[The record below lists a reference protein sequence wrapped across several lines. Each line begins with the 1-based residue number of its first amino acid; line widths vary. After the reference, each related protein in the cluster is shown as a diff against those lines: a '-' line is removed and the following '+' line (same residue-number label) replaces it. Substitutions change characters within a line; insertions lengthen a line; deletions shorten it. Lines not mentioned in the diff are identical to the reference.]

1 MVWFKR
7 SLRYTILTAI
17 LALVLTLGLE
27 AGLSAQVVTLLQ
39 PRPSSSLSGK
49 LPNRWNFNP
58 PRGRG
63 ISINRQGGATRG
75 SECLQRNSILTAL
88 VPASGVGATAAPYP
102 TIFWYM
108 PKSAAPEMEL
118 VLENDQEQQIYS
130 AQYSLAKS
138 SDGTIQGTPGVMS
151 LALPAYANLPPL
163 EIGQDYYWK
172 LAVICDPSD
181 RSSDVIIGGG
191 IVRVKPSSS
200 LAQSIQRA
208 TPQERVALYA
218 NDGLWYETVE
228 TLVKLRRERPND
240 TDLTQAWNKLL
251 NSVDLDTTFRTP
263 ETR

>member
-1 MVWFKR
+1 M
-7 SLRYTILTAI
+7 
-17 LALVLTLGLE
+17 LTLGLE

-75 SECLQRNSILTAL
+75 SECLQGKSILTAL

-138 SDGTIQGTPGVMS
+138 SDGTVQGTPGVMS

-172 LAVICDPSD
+172 LAVICDSQD
-181 RSSDVIIGGG
+181 RSSDVTIGGG

-200 LAQSIQRA
+200 LAQNIQRA

-218 NDGLWYETVE
+218 NDGLWYETLE

-263 ETR
+263 QR

>member
-75 SECLQRNSILTAL
+75 PRECIQGNSTVTAL
-88 VPASGVGATAAPYP
+88 VPASGVGATAAAYP
-102 TIFWYM
+102 TVFWYM
-108 PKSAAPEMEL
+108 PKSAASDVQL
-118 VLENDQEQQIYS
+118 VLENGQEQEIYS
-130 AQYSLAKS
+130 TQYSLAKS
-138 SDGTIQGTPGVMS
+138 SDGTVQGTPGVMS
-151 LALPAYANLPPL
+151 LPLPAYANLPPL

-172 LAVICDPSD
+172 LAVICDPTD
-181 RSSDVIIGGG
+181 RSTDITIGGG
-191 IVRVKPSSS
+191 IVRVKPSST
-200 LAQSIQRA
+200 LAQNIQKA
-208 TPQERVALYA
+208 TPQERVAIYA
-218 NDGLWYETVE
+218 NDGLWYETID

-251 NSVDLDTTFRTP
+251 NSVELDTTFKRR
-263 ETR
+263 ER